1 METRARLGST
11 CNFKAFRLI
20 NTLAKSQ
27 QAYSGT
33 LTRREIVRACL
44 SGASLCELRRVNI
57 GHLVHAWNLI
67 FTIRLED
74 FFQVNFALLV

>member
-44 SGASLCELRRVNI
+44 SGCELRRVNI

-74 FFQVNFALLV
+74 FFQVNFAVLV